1 MKIIKGDKVIVIKG
15 KERGKSGKLIK
26 VMPKESMVVIEG
38 LNLRKKTIRPK
49 REGERGQVVDIP
61 WPMRANNVMLV
72 CDSCGKPTRVGHKE
86 EGDKK
91 VRYCKKCKTPV

>member
-26 VMPKESMVVIEG
+26 VIPKKSMVVIEG
-38 LNLRKKTIRPK
+38 LNLRKKTIRAK
-49 REGERGQVVDIP
+49 REGERGQVVDVP
-61 WPMRANNVMLV
+61 WPMKANNVMLV
-72 CDSCGKPTRVGHKE
+72 CGSCSKPTRVGHKE